1 MARPLLRFLPP
12 LLSLALAL
20 GLFLHVRAFAAQDD
34 TAPFHQK
41 VREAVAAIPVR
52 IGDWE
57 GADRKIP
64 PAAGKLLKPNTLFCR
79 QYRQVSTGRG
89 VTVLLV
95 HCRDARDMT
104 GHYPPICYP
113 GHGWTLD
120 SWDQKETIPLW
131 GGEATFAVYQFS
143 RTEVR
148 TFLQCTIYNLFVLPR
163 AGLVTEMD
171 QVVKSSGDY
180 RVRPYGAAQVQVIF
194 DSGMP
199 EWERLDA
206 LRVLLA
212 PLGPVVESMRIHDG
226 GNQS

>member
-1 MARPLLRFLPP
+1 MARSLLKFLPP

-20 GLFLHVRAFAAQDD
+20 GLFLQVRAFAGQDD
-34 TAPFHQK
+34 TSPFHQR

-52 IGDWE
+52 VGDWE
-57 GADRKIP
+57 GTDRKIP

-79 QYRQVSTGRG
+79 QYRQVSSGRA

-104 GHYPPICYP
+104 GHYPPVCYP

-120 SWDQKETIPLW
+120 SGDQKETVPLW
-131 GGEATFAVYQFS
+131 GGDVAFAVYQFS
-143 RTEVR
+143 RTEVNS
-148 TFLQCTIYNLFVLPR
+148 FIQCTIYNLFVLPR
-163 AGLVTEMD
+163 AGLVTEMA

-194 DSGMP
+194 DSSMP

-206 LRVLLA
+206 LRTLLA
-212 PLGPVVESMRIHDG
+212 PLGPVVESMRLNDG
-226 GNQS
+226 GNHS